1 MTALLVLLVAAVVL
15 AAVGKVHGAFLT
27 HQRSSPAAWH
37 EVNARA
43 HKDCACLLHTDKR
56 KQTKQRMRFV
66 PAGGALSGLVRDGKV
81 CAWHALP
88 TSFRVPFHSLR
99 LTLESGTM
107 TDSWKTGP
115 LLKM

>member
-56 KQTKQRMRFV
+56 KQTKKKN
-66 PAGGALSGLVRDGKV
+66 ACALSLQVV
-81 CAWHALP
+81 LCPVL
-88 TSFRVPFHSLR
+88 
-99 LTLESGTM
+99 SGTARCVRGM
-107 TDSWKTGP
+107 RCPPHSASLFTVYA
-115 LLKM
+115 